1 LISRDYLKIKQKL
14 KFSIDKM
21 SSERGEIRYCTP
33 QFTYQIWKTAF
44 FAKTSRFDQ
53 LIW

>member
-33 QFTYQIWKTAF
+33 KFTIR
-44 FAKTSRFDQ
+44 TSNMGNRIFCKNQ
-53 LIW
+53 